1 MSDDKAELG
10 GGASGSSGTRRQC
23 YESGTLNIYTNT
35 FGMIPF
41 AIRPQRC
48 RLCRGLCA
56 IGVRCSRLCRRTRRY
71 ERRDN
76 LIKHC

>member
-41 AIRPQRC
+41 AISTPTVPTLSGAMRH
-48 RLCRGLCA
+48 
-56 IGVRCSRLCRRTRRY
+56 RR
-71 ERRDN
+71 
-76 LIKHC
+76 